1 MQHSS
6 DKIFVIQSDG
16 GFGEVARC
24 PYDSEE
30 ILQRLLEDY
39 PELLAGETFNPEGKV
54 KFLLISREFGVP
66 DKDEGSDRW
75 SLDHLF
81 LDQDATPTLVEVKRS
96 SDTRIRREVVGQ
108 MLDYAANGQKY
119 WPGDRMRAIAMERL
133 GGEDQLREEVLNLIG
148 EDEESDPDQQVEQFW
163 LEATDKLRRGQVRLV
178 FVADQIPPELRRI
191 LEFLNEHMPRI
202 QVIGLELIQYQGQGL
217 PQILVPRVVGQTEA
231 SRGAK
236 SGATGGSRKTI
247 NEDEFMA
254 NCTELSREFFTKLLN
269 EARNRNL
276 EIYWGTVGFSIRLQE
291 KIHGRKM
298 AFLYGY
304 PSNTSMSA
312 DPILQVY
319 LKAVKD
325 SDEAKGLRAIL
336 VKTGPFYGNGQYTL
350 TLPIVETNMDAAIK
364 ASDIMFEWE
373 EGQRN

>member
-6 DKIFVIQSDG
+6 DKIFVIKPDG

-66 DKDEGSDRW
+66 DKDEGTDRW

-119 WPGDRMRAIAMERL
+119 WPGDRMRSIAMERL

-148 EDEESDPDQQVEQFW
+148 EDEDSDPDQRVEQFW
-163 LEATDKLRRGQVRLV
+163 IEATEKLRTGQVRLV

-191 LEFLNEHMPRI
+191 LEFLNEQMPRI
-202 QVIGLELIQYQGQGL
+202 QVIGLELVQYQGQDL

-231 SRGAK
+231 SREAK
-236 SGATGGSRKTI
+236 SGSTGGSRKKI
-247 NEDEFMA
+247 NEEEFMA
-254 NCTELSREFFTKLLN
+254 NCTEVSREFFTKLLN
-269 EARNRNL
+269 EARIRNL
-276 EIYWGTVGFSIRLQE
+276 DIYWGTVGFSIRLQDE
-291 KIHGRKM
+291 LHGQKT
-298 AFLYGY
+298 AILYGY
-304 PSNTSMSA
+304 PSNTSMSPN
-312 DPILQVY
+312 PILQVY
-319 LKAVKD
+319 LKAVSD
-325 SDEAKGLRAIL
+325 PDEAKSLWNTL
-336 VKTGPFYGNGQYTL
+336 VKTGPFYGNGLYTL
-350 TLPIVETNMDAAIK
+350 TLPLVEANMDAALE
-364 ASDIMFEWE
+364 ASEIMFAWE
-373 EGQRN
+373 EGQRK